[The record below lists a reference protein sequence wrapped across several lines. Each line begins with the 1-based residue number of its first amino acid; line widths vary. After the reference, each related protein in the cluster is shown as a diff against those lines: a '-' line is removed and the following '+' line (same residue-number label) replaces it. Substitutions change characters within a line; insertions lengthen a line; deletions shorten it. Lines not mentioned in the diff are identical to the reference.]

1 MLGVAIVVVVVGTL
15 GEVFSTSI
23 VLDIAS
29 LWPGLLLALLVA
41 AALQPVL
48 RRGGT
53 RLAAVLPLLLLS
65 WLATGTGLHLA
76 HWSQLPSS
84 AADLT
89 GPAAAGIDFAQLSL
103 QVEGRLALIGGDGD
117 LYSVTIE
124 RQGGVAG
131 VPEALERTT
140 EDELVI
146 RLHGRDGG
154 AWFSTSGW
162 VVELSE
168 STSWSLDLEA
178 LELDLDLVA
187 LQLRAVTVA
196 GVGLVRLPLP
206 AADTPVVL
214 EGTLEVEVPAGVAAL
229 VVGEAT
235 VPRGWEES
243 ADGIRSPGEGPT
255 YRIEVVPG
263 ASVEVTTR

>member
-15 GEVFSTSI
+15 GEIFSTSI

-29 LWPGLLLALLVA
+29 LWPGLLLALLAA

-48 RRGGT
+48 RRRT

-89 GPAAAGIDFAQLSL
+89 GPAAAGVERAAMSL
-103 QVEGRLALIGGDGD
+103 QVAGTLMVTGGDGD

-124 RQGGVAG
+124 RRGGVAG
-131 VPEALERTT
+131 VPEALERTAD
-140 EDELVI
+140 DEVMI

-154 AWFSTSGW
+154 AWFSTAGW
-162 VVELSE
+162 MLTLAEG
-168 STSWSLDLEA
+168 TSWSLDLEA
-178 LELDLDLVA
+178 PDVDLDLGA
-187 LQLRAVTVA
+187 LRLRSLTVA
-196 GVGLVRLPLP
+196 GNGRVRLPLP
-206 AADTPVVL
+206 VEETPVIL
-214 EGTLEVEVPAGVAAL
+214 EGTLQVEIPAGVAAL

-235 VPRGWEES
+235 VPSGWEED
-243 ADGIRSPGEGPT
+243 AAGIRSPGEGPG
-255 YRIEVVPG
+255 YRIEVAPG
-263 ASVEVTTR
+263 AAVEVITA

>member
-1 MLGVAIVVVVVGTL
+1 MLGVAIVAVVVGTL
-15 GEVFSTSI
+15 GEIFSTSI

-41 AALQPVL
+41 AALLPVL

-89 GPAAAGIDFAQLSL
+89 GPPAGGVDLAAMSL
-103 QVEGRLALIGGDGD
+103 QVEGSLIVTGADGD
-117 LYSVTIE
+117 LYSVSIE
-124 RQGGVAG
+124 RRGGVAG

-140 EDELVI
+140 ADEVVI

-162 VVELSE
+162 MVTLAEG
-168 STSWSLDLEA
+168 TSWSLDLEA
-178 LELDLDLVA
+178 SELDLDLAA
-187 LQLRAVTVA
+187 LRLRSMKVT
-196 GVGLVRLPLP
+196 GSGRMRLPLP
-206 AADTPVVL
+206 VEETPVFL
-214 EGTLEVEVPAGVAAL
+214 DGALQVEIPAGVAAL

-235 VPRGWEES
+235 VPAGWEED
-243 ADGIRSPGEGPT
+243 AEGLRSPGEGPG

-263 ASVEVTTR
+263 GAVEVTNR